1 MANETPLSAAQVL
14 ASEYRA
20 LRPDSGFA
28 PPADVQDPNPSELF
42 RKVHAEATPLSAL
55 CISGGGIRSATFA
68 LGAVQGLAEKG
79 LLDQFDYL
87 STVSGGGY
95 LGGWL
100 TAWVHRA
107 GGIDRVVP
115 RLRRDAPEPASGQ
128 PDPIRHLREYNS
140 YLSPRRGGFSADVWT
155 LVATVV
161 RNILLNWLVLIPL
174 LLLALLPPRLYVSLL
189 SFPEML
195 HGDAVFAAAE
205 PDYTASELNAIS
217 GSPWVRYAL
226 PALSAFLFAMA
237 WYNLLRFLPGVG
249 NRNHTRADYLKW
261 VLAPLIGAVLSFL
274 LWDSLYFLGSS
285 FRNYTNFSW
294 VLEWTLVPVAAAWF
308 AYLLIHGGS
317 LRSRARLLFGPLSLA
332 IACMA
337 AGLGA
342 ATWVTTNF
350 LIWSPHDPNHVS
362 WDTYVTLGPSLV
374 LLGFYLGTTLFLGL
388 SSSFLK
394 DDDREWMS
402 RAMAGVL
409 LFCVVWTGLCFLVLI
424 VPGWVLGWR
433 PWENGLVGLLGAL
446 SAWISSRGGRK
457 ASGSD
462 EAAPTSPGLL
472 ARLASLGLKLAPAV
486 FLAVLAVGLSLAT
499 NELLIVLRDLI
510 AKLVRLGGA
519 QPRSLQ
525 EELLSWDHHY
535 SVLTRSQPLPLL
547 ALVVL
552 LLAVGW
558 FMARYVNI
566 NTFSLHGMYRERLIR
581 AYLGASN
588 PERRASQFTGFAPD
602 DNIPMGSLDPRR
614 RPFHVLNL
622 TLNLVGSS
630 RLDWQQRKAQPFTV
644 SPLACGNADLGYRP
658 SAGYGGDRGISL
670 GTAVA
675 ISGAAASPSMGSF
688 SSPAVGFIMTLFN
701 ARLGAWLGNSGPA
714 GEKTWRHAGPRAAIR
729 ALFKEALGLT
739 TNESEYV
746 YLSDGGHFENFGLYE
761 MVRRRCRTIVV
772 LDGGADPHLTYDD
785 LGNALR
791 KIRIDL
797 RIPIDF
803 DDETSAGLRD
813 RQRRCAVGAIRYSA
827 VDGPVPDGRLI
838 YVKPLLRGN
847 EPPDVESYGKAHPEF
862 PHQSTANQWFDEAQ
876 TESYRQLGLHTLDE
890 IARSWKGGS
899 LAEFARHVETVYLA
913 SGSAPRDAS
922 AG

>member
-1 MANETPLSAAQVL
+1 MANEPPLSAAEVL

-28 PPADVQDPNPSELF
+28 PPADVHDPSLSGLF
-42 RKVHAEATPLSAL
+42 RKVHEEATPLSAL

-68 LGAVQGLAEKG
+68 LGAVQGLAEHG
-79 LLDQFDYL
+79 LLDRFDYL

-100 TAWVHRA
+100 TAWIHRA

-115 RLRRDAPEPASGQ
+115 HLRRDAPEPARGQ
-128 PDPIRHLREYNS
+128 ADPIRHLREYNS

-155 LVATVV
+155 LVATVA

-195 HGDAVFAAAE
+195 HGNAVFAGGE
-205 PDYTASELNAIS
+205 PDYAVPALDSIS
-217 GSPWVRYAL
+217 GSIWVRYAL

-249 NRNHTRADYLKW
+249 NRNHTRAGYLKW
-261 VLAPLIGAVLSFL
+261 VLAPLIGAVLTFL
-274 LWDSLYFLGSS
+274 AWDSLFFLGTH
-285 FRNYTNFSW
+285 FLDETEVDW
-294 VLEWTLVPVAAAWF
+294 VIEWTLAPVAAAWLV
-308 AYLLIHGGS
+308 YLATHGGS
-317 LRSRARLLFGPLSLA
+317 LRSRFRLLFGPLSLA
-332 IACMA
+332 LLSMA
-337 AGLGA
+337 AGIGV
-342 ATWVTTNF
+342 ATWATTNY
-350 LIWSPHDPNHVS
+350 LIWSPNDQNHIS
-362 WDTYVTLGPSLV
+362 WDGYVTFGPALV
-374 LLGFYLGTTLFLGL
+374 LLGFYLGTALFLGL

-394 DDDREWMS
+394 DEDREWMS

-409 LFCVVWTGLCFLVLI
+409 LFCVAWTGLCVLVLL
-424 VPGWVLGWR
+424 VPGWVAGWR
-433 PWENGLVGLLGAL
+433 PWENGVLGLLGAA
-446 SAWISSRGGRK
+446 SAWLSSRAGRQTP
-457 ASGSD
+457 GSAD
-462 EAAPTSPGLL
+462 AASPGFFDRLL
-472 ARLASLGLKLAPAV
+472 PLALKLAPAV
-486 FLAVLAVGLSLAT
+486 FLAVVAIGLSLAT
-499 NELLIVLRDLI
+499 DQLLIVLHGLI
-510 AKLVRLGGA
+510 IRFYRFTGA
-519 QPRSLQ
+519 QPRALDGAPINW
-525 EELLSWDHHY
+525 EDHY

-547 ALVVL
+547 ALVLL

-588 PERRASQFTGFAPD
+588 PERRASQFTGFAAD

-658 SAGYGGDRGISL
+658 SAAYGGDRGISL
-670 GTAVA
+670 GTAIA
-675 ISGAAASPSMGSF
+675 ISGAAASPAMGSF
-688 SSPAVGFIMTLFN
+688 SSPAVGFILTLFN
-701 ARLGAWLGNSGPA
+701 ARLGAWLGNPGPA
-714 GEKTWRHAGPRAAIR
+714 GGKTWHHSGPRAAIR

-772 LDGGADPHLTYDD
+772 LDGGADPKLTFDD

-803 DDETSAGLRD
+803 DDDSALRA
-813 RQRRCAVGAIRYSA
+813 RELRVRCAVAAIRYSA
-827 VDGPVPDGRLI
+827 VDGPVPDGRLL
-838 YVKPLLRGN
+838 YFKPLLRGN
-847 EPPDVESYGKAHPEF
+847 EPPDVASYGRAHPEF

-876 TESYRQLGLHTLDE
+876 TESYRQLGLHTVDE
-890 IARSWKGGS
+890 IARGWKGGT
-899 LAEFARHVETVYLA
+899 LEDFARHVETVYLA
-913 SGSAPRDAS
+913 ADSLPGEAS
-922 AG
+922 PG